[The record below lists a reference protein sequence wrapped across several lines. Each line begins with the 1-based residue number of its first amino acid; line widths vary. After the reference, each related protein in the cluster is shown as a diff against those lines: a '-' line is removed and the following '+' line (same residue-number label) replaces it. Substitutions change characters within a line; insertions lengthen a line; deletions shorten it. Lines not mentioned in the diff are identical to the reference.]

1 MVELPTRQPAE
12 RQRQLGRSDWLAV
25 AIEVLVSDG
34 VDALQITQLSR
45 RLEVT
50 RGSFYWHFPN
60 RDALLNAILDEWR
73 SRNTDVMVE
82 AVAGAQTLEEGILAL
97 FVVWVDHRRFD
108 PALDQAVRDWARRS
122 ADVRTVVA
130 AEDDARVEAVAA
142 FFRRMGYPE
151 TEAFI
156 RGRVLYFTQVTYYAL
171 VTDEPINKRIGY
183 LDAYFTCFTGRK
195 IDPDAAKVFEAS
207 YMGSGR

>member
-60 RDALLNAILDEWR
+60 RDALLNAI
-73 SRNTDVMVE
+73 TDVMAE
-82 AVAGAQTLEEGILAL
+82 AVAGAQTLEEWILAL
-97 FVVWVDHRRFD
+97 FVVWGDHRRFD